1 MVPALKKDEARP
13 VIVLIDP
20 KWNFE
25 LEHFDVDRF
34 FEEAKVTKEGIQV
47 LRTRF
52 DKFCSVGSYGGET
65 ARETEAEAHL
75 TFEDFCRLNE
85 HYSVCKPREA
95 EHYFRAM
102 LRGSRDCRLFF
113 QDFLLGC
120 AAANPSTPHILN
132 SFTGYVRA
140 RYIFDFYNVSRS
152 GTLEYEELAQLL
164 TDARRHLNEG
174 QEAQSQL
181 ITEVAQELG
190 DVSVIT
196 LHVDGLSGH
205 LCSLRVSTRW
215 TGLQV
220 RRQIAR
226 QLQVPVEGQELLIGE
241 RPLEEE
247 ELLAGA
253 LPQDGATS
261 SRITLASTNWDKWP
275 CIPAPSVS
283 DGVLGLERLV
293 HVTFQRFYKSL
304 VSEQLRG
311 TSRLYRFHRSILH
324 TKAQVSAVGGAIG
337 GA

>member
-1 MVPALKKDEARP
+1 
-13 VIVLIDP
+13 LIDP

-25 LEHFDVDRF
+25 LEHFDVERF
-34 FEEAKVTKEGIQV
+34 FEEAKVTADGVQV

-52 DKFCSVGSYGGET
+52 DKFCSVGKGDIVECVS
-65 ARETEAEAHL
+65 EADDEPHL
-75 TFEDFCRLNE
+75 NFEDFCRLNE

-102 LRGSRDCRLFF
+102 LRGSRHCRLFF

-164 TDARRHLNEG
+164 TDARRNLNEG
-174 QEAQSQL
+174 QDAHRQL

-190 DVSVIT
+190 DVSVVT
-196 LHVDGLSGH
+196 LHVDGLAGH

-215 TGLQV
+215 TGLRV
-220 RRQIAR
+220 RREIAR
-226 QLQVPVEGQELLIGE
+226 QLEVPVEGQQLQVHQRSLDEGE
-241 RPLEEE
+241 ILDTVLCE
-247 ELLAGA
+247 
-253 LPQDGATS
+253 DGATS
-261 SRITLASTNWDKWP
+261 AKATLVSSNWDKWP
-275 CIPAPSVS
+275 CTPAPSAS
-283 DGVLGLERLV
+283 DGVVGLERLV

-324 TKAQVSAVGGAIG
+324 TKAQVGGGGGALG